1 MQSLTSR
8 ERGLKFHPLVKQHMT
23 VTVAHLAGAWIEI
36 CAAVTSPV
44 MPSAVA
50 HLAGAWIE
58 IIPAGRTKKQRKVA
72 HLAGAWIEIIWI
84 AALRALLIRRSP
96 RGSVD

>member
-1 MQSLTSR
+1 MS
-8 ERGLKFHPLVKQHMT
+8 
-23 VTVAHLAGAWIEI
+23 IN
-36 CAAVTSPV
+36 
-44 MPSAVA
+44 AVA

-58 IIPAGRTKKQRKVA
+58 IMYFPAFCLSPLSLTSRERGLKYTMTNWRKSWCTVA